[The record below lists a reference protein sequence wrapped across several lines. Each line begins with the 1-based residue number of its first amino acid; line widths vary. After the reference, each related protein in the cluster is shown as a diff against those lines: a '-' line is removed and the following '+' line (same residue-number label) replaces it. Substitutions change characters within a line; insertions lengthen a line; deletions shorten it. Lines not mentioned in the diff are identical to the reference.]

1 MGSGGNNLEDI
12 IPKNMNFSQ
21 LDMVR
26 IFLSPISIYC
36 THLSDKSEHYLLT
49 LKALRR
55 QKGFCSP
62 KDQHKHAEHF

>member
-26 IFLSPISIYC
+26 ILSQISKPNFYILH
-36 THLSDKSEHYLLT
+36 TFE
-49 LKALRR
+49 
-55 QKGFCSP
+55 
-62 KDQHKHAEHF
+62 